1 VTQYLIRR
9 LLLLVPILLALSFI
23 VFLMM
28 ALVPGDPA
36 QAILGPYASE
46 ENLAK
51 LRSELDLDRP
61 WPERYVRWLGG
72 VLQGDF
78 GTSVSLDRPVIDEL
92 RDRSGATALLA
103 GSAFLLC
110 AFFGILAGVISAV
123 FQNRWPDRTIGLAV
137 LVGISTPAF
146 WLGLILV
153 CLFAIWLRWFPASGM
168 FSVVGGGGP
177 GDLLAHLT
185 LPAITLAMVAAGVVA
200 RLMRTNMLET
210 LRLDYVRTARA
221 KGMTERRVVTRHA
234 LRNAVVAMIPV
245 LGVQAGFVI
254 GGAVYVES
262 VFQWPGLGRMLVT
275 AIQTRDI
282 LLVQGAVLV
291 LATAYVLLNLL
302 ADLLQHWLDPRL
314 QT

>member
-1 VTQYLIRR
+1 MTQYLLRR
-9 LLLLVPILLALSFI
+9 LLMLVPILLALSFLI
-23 VFLMM
+23 FLMM

-36 QAILGPYASE
+36 QAILGPYASA
-46 ENLAK
+46 ENLSK

-78 GTSVSLDRPVIDEL
+78 GTSYSLDRPVIDEI
-92 RDRSGATALLA
+92 RDRAGATALLA

-110 AFFGILAGVISAV
+110 ALFGVAAGVVSAV
-123 FQNRWPDRTIGLAV
+123 YQDRWPDRLIGLTV
-137 LVGISTPAF
+137 LVGISTPSF
-146 WLGLILV
+146 WLGLVLIV
-153 CLFAIWLRWFPASGM
+153 IFAVGLQWFPASGM
-168 FSVVGGGGP
+168 YSVIGSNGLS
-177 GDLLAHLT
+177 DLLAHLT

-221 KGMTERRVVTRHA
+221 KGMTEPHVINRHA
-234 LRNAVVAMIPV
+234 LRNAIVGMIPV

-275 AIQTRDI
+275 AIQSRDI
-282 LLVQGAVLV
+282 LLVQGSVLI
-291 LATAYVLLNLL
+291 LATAYVLFNLL
-302 ADLLQHWLDPRL
+302 ADLLQHWLDPRIK
-314 QT
+314 T